1 MARVM
6 PSRVAQTIDELF
18 PNESKSRFLNADHSP
33 QLLGI
38 LNLLN
43 DVPDELIILPS
54 ADYSE
59 LVLAKSTIERYLAI
73 WGARNNIGYRDCGG
87 QRRAS
92 KFIEEMQIEL

>member
-6 PSRVAQTIDELF
+6 PSRVVQTIDELF
-18 PNESKSRFLNADHSP
+18 PNESERRFLNADHSP

-59 LVLAKSTIERYLAI
+59 LVLAKSTIERYQAI
-73 WGARNNIGYRDCGG
+73 
-87 QRRAS
+87 
-92 KFIEEMQIEL
+92 